1 MTARMG
7 NRALKARMERLLAG
21 DDLQAAIREI
31 LEVPAR
37 RAVNPL
43 FGFFN
48 NRNPWVRWRAV
59 TAMGAVVAEL
69 AESEMESA
77 RVIMRRLMW
86 SLNDESGGIGW
97 GSPEAMGEIVA
108 RSRPIADEFAQILVS
123 YLMTEGNF
131 IEHPILQRGVLWGIG
146 RAARSRPEAVR
157 STIPGLRDFLGAD
170 EAPLRGLAAWAAFP
184 LVDARLVEALKSLDG
199 DPAIVEIY
207 EDDAFNRY
215 PVGDLAR
222 RALAGI
228 NAQ

>member
-31 LEVPAR
+31 LEIPAR

-48 NRNPWVRWRAV
+48 NRDPWVRWRAV
-59 TAMGAVVAEL
+59 TAMGAVVADL
-69 AESEMESA
+69 AEVEMESA
-77 RVIMRRLMW
+77 RVVMRRLMW
-86 SLNDESGGIGW
+86 NLNDESGGIGW

-108 RSRPIADEFAQILVS
+108 RSRPIAEEFARILVS

-157 STIPGLRDFLGAD
+157 SSVPGIRDFLGAG
-170 EAPLRGLAAWAAFP
+170 EAPLRGLAAWAAVP
-184 LVDARLVEALKSLDG
+184 LADDRLAPPLKTLDG

-222 RALAGI
+222 RALAAI
-228 NAQ
+228 EAR